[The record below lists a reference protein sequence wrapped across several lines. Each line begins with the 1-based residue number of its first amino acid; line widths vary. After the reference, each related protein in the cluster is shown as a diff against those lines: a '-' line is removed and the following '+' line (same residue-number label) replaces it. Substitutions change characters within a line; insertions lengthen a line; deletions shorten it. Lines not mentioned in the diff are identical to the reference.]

1 MDINDALNALLASS
15 KLPAFLVD
23 LSKIA
28 EMKNERQ
35 RMEKSQ
41 SAEEYYKHIIMANNL
56 TAATY
61 KNEKAAFLQPQAYVD
76 YRMYLAK
83 KSFDEIADDIL
94 NRLIEKEV

>member
-1 MDINDALNALLASS
+1 
-15 KLPAFLVD
+15 
-23 LSKIA
+23 
-28 EMKNERQ
+28 MKNERQ

-61 KNEKAAFLQPQAYVD
+61 KNEKAVFLQPQAYVD

-83 KSFDEIADDIL
+83 IF
-94 NRLIEKEV
+94 

>member
-1 MDINDALNALLASS
+1 MSDREWKNRNLLRNIINQHNYG
-15 KLPAFLVD
+15 K
-23 LSKIA
+23 
-28 EMKNERQ
+28 Q
-35 RMEKSQ
+35 
-41 SAEEYYKHIIMANNL
+41 L

-61 KNEKAAFLQPQAYVD
+61 KNEKAVFLQPQAYVD